1 MTMQKMKKKI
11 CQTLILRMSGTRQIF
26 LSPKCSRYGYGREVH
41 VGGSRREVE
50 EERKEGRG
58 EVRKEEERSR
68 KLLHEF
74 S

>member
-1 MTMQKMKKKI
+1 MRGAKRVI
-11 CQTLILRMSGTRQIF
+11 MSR
-26 LSPKCSRYGYGREVH
+26 KA

>member
-1 MTMQKMKKKI
+1 
-11 CQTLILRMSGTRQIF
+11 MSGTRQIF

-58 EVRKEEERSR
+58 EVRKEEERR
-68 KLLHEF
+68 GKLLHEF

>member
-41 VGGSRREVE
+41 VGGSEGRWREERRGEEREVRRE
-50 EERKEGRG
+50 ERRG
-58 EVRKEEERSR
+58 E
-68 KLLHEF
+68 LYTA
-74 S
+74 